1 MLELAP
7 EGIPVFYIIVEF
19 QEYDQHAVLALGV
32 GLLLVYFLVSEDE
45 ILQRFCHPFFHLIGC
60 GTGIYG
66 NAGTLADG
74 ELRHFLLRHDADAQN
89 AHENEHTHEEH
100 HDIMV
105 AHRRFDE
112 RTLDD
117 AVGFSRN
124 ASLDMVVKSG
134 VLLRNLRLVCLLIF
148 VLIHIFS
155 LHILS
160 VVTLSGIHLHT
171 F

>member
-1 MLELAP
+1 MKGL
-7 EGIPVFYIIVEF
+7 F
-19 QEYDQHAVLALGV
+19 QCP
-32 GLLLVYFLVSEDE
+32 
-45 ILQRFCHPFFHLIGC
+45 R
-60 GTGIYG
+60 
-66 NAGTLADG
+66 NAGALADG

-112 RTLDD
+112 RTLND

-124 ASLDMVVKSG
+124 ASLDMVVKGG
-134 VLLRNLRLVCLLIF
+134 VLLRNLRLVCI
-148 VLIHIFS
+148 LIHIFS
-155 LHILS
+155 LHFLS
-160 VVTLSGIHLHT
+160 VVTLSGINLHT